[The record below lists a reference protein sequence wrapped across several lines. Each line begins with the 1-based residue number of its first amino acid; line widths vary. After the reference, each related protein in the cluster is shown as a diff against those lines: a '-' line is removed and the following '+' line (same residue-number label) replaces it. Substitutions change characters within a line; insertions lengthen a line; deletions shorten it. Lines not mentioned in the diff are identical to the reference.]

1 MVRFLL
7 TVAVQLVAAAIG
19 LLVAGWAVDG
29 LTVTFGGFVLAVAV
43 FTATT
48 ALVQPFAMKTAL
60 KHAKPILG
68 ATALIATFVGLLV
81 ASIVSGGLQI
91 EGADAWLLGTLVVW
105 AATLVAALLLP
116 IVAVKLGVTALRN
129 PEPT

>member
-19 LLVAGWAVDG
+19 LLVAGWTVDG
-29 LTVTFGGFVLAVAV
+29 LTVTFGGFLLAVAV

-48 ALVQPFAMKTAL
+48 ALVQPFALKMAL
-60 KHAKPILG
+60 THARPILG

-81 ASIVSGGLQI
+81 ASAVSGGLRI
-91 EGADAWLLGTLVVW
+91 DGAEAWLLGTLVVW
-105 AATLVAALLLP
+105 AATLASALLLP
-116 IVAVKLGVTALRN
+116 IVAVKLGVRALRA
-129 PEPT
+129 PDPT